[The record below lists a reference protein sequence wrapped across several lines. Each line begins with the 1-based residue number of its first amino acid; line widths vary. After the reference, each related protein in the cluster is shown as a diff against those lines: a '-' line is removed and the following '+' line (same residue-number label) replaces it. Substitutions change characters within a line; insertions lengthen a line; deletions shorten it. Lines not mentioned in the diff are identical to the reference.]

1 MPTKS
6 KRCTPE
12 RFSAVVIVPVYNR
25 AALLTRCLDSI
36 HSQSFRPLTLV
47 IADNNSTDRSA
58 EIAGQWAESHRADD
72 FAVSVI
78 NAPEQGAAAARQ
90 HGLDSLGDFG
100 RDSDTILFF
109 FDSDDTMRPDMISTA
124 MRTFNDT
131 DANLLCWNVAF
142 HGLDGKTRIT
152 RDPDAE
158 NTLAAHLVHGSLATQ
173 RFAVNAR
180 FLADAGAWNT
190 GIDVWD
196 DWELGIRLL
205 LADPHFCCTDQV
217 LADVFSQRESI
228 TGTSFTARAGRW
240 ENVLT
245 IAASHLKNAPAKIR
259 HLIPYR
265 QAVLAAHYHREGNKT
280 GAKALLKKALDTPG
294 LSTLNRLGLRL
305 TYTHT
310 ALGLRGAHTIFGHL
324 L

>member
-12 RFSAVVIVPVYNR
+12 RFGAAVIVPVYNR

-36 HSQSFRPLTLV
+36 HGQSFRPLTLV
-47 IADNNSTDRSA
+47 VADNNSSDRSA
-58 EIAGQWAESHRADD
+58 EIAAKWAEAHRADD
-72 FAVSVI
+72 FVVSVV
-78 NAPEQGAAAARQ
+78 NAPEQGAASARQ
-90 HGLDSLGDFG
+90 HGLDSLGDYG
-100 RDSDTILFF
+100 RDKNTILFF
-109 FDSDDTMRPDMISTA
+109 FDSDDTMRPELVSTA

-131 DANLLCWNVAF
+131 DANLLCWNVAV

-158 NTLAAHLVHGSLATQ
+158 NTLAVHLVHGSLATQ

-180 FLADAGAWNT
+180 FFADAGAWDPH
-190 GIDVWD
+190 IDVWD

-205 LADPHFCCTDQV
+205 LANPHFCCTGQV
-217 LADVFSQRESI
+217 LADVFSQPESI
-228 TGTSFTARAGRW
+228 TGTSFSARAGSW

-245 IAASHLKNAPAKIR
+245 IAASRLKNAPAKIR

-280 GAKALLKKALDTPG
+280 DAKALLKKALDAPG
-294 LSTLNRLGLRL
+294 LSALNRLGLRL
-305 TYTHT
+305 AYAHT
-310 ALGLRGAHTIFGHL
+310 ALGLRGAHTIFGRL
-324 L
+324 I